1 MFFLS
6 IGSGHLGMGI
16 GYMSEGIHR
25 REEKRVFNKDILI
38 LSPWNGE
45 NTENRGHHRGFAIAT
60 GMKQEFGSTA

>member
-1 MFFLS
+1 
-6 IGSGHLGMGI
+6 MGI